1 MKKIRNCEI
10 QAAVDKPHFETFDN
24 HEGQHYMNDK
34 VLHNLYLLVFPLYA
48 YYELKIFENFK
59 IFRGTKLSS

>member
-1 MKKIRNCEI
+1 MKKNCNFEI

-24 HEGQHYMNDK
+24 HEGQHYMYDK

-48 YYELKIFENFK
+48 YYELTIFKNFN
-59 IFRGTKLSS
+59 IFPL